1 MKRAIAD
8 LTNFSDDRLFKE
20 VAEGVAR
27 ITENATSLD
36 ESAARLH
43 QGADF
48 RASKIM
54 QGFAEEEAAKVLILI
69 DFIRCPAIP
78 ERRKQTLKHCY
89 GHVAKRIYATA
100 CTYPRIAT
108 FGELCNLVEQ
118 ESRPVYL
125 DGPNW
130 VDWIFPNSISWER
143 QQAMYVDYVRDMTED
158 SGEYWWTTPY
168 VPESGEVE
176 YETSECIKLSWALSK
191 VGASSPD
198 GLAEIANI
206 WREYEPEPETDRGDL
221 RSLVTYTLMQLAE
234 RGLGTDDEAISRFI
248 VTSWPFPLWSVTIKE
263 WRSKDDLAEL
273 RREREY
279 TIRWIEETEAK
290 REPPPAISRPKVE
303 TLANVY
309 ASWKHERDE
318 WVARTKGDGDNRLR
332 IHSSKEMKKWFEL
345 PSYARLKELF
355 RDLNDEERTALLALG
370 WFTRETVADW
380 PKIYETAKQRVS
392 TLGENYQIGLAHYW
406 LAGLERWEEEPRR
419 FRAGEMRRA

>member
-8 LTNFSDDRLFKE
+8 LTDFSDDRLFKE

-78 ERRKQTLKHCY
+78 ERRTHTLKHYY
-89 GHVAKRIYATA
+89 GHVAKRIYAIA

-108 FGELCNLVEQ
+108 FGELCNLVKQ

-125 DGPNW
+125 DGPKW

-143 QQAMYVDYVRDMTED
+143 QQALYVDYVRDITED
-158 SGEYWWTTPY
+158 SGECWWTTPY
-168 VPESGEVE
+168 VPESGELE
-176 YETSECIKLSWALSK
+176 YETSDCIKLSWALSK
-191 VGASSPD
+191 ADASSPD
-198 GLAEIANI
+198 GLAEIARI

-234 RGLGTDDEAISRFI
+234 RGLGTGDAAISRYI
-248 VTSWPFPLWSVTIKE
+248 VSSWPFPLWSVTIKE
-263 WRSKDDLAEL
+263 PRLNDDLAKL
-273 RREREY
+273 RREREH

-290 REPPPAISRPKVE
+290 REPPPAISRSKVE
-303 TLANVY
+303 KLAYVY
-309 ASWKHERDE
+309 ASWEHERNE
-318 WVARTKGDGDNRLR
+318 WVARTKVDGDNRLR
-332 IHSSKEMKKWFEL
+332 IHSSEEMDKWFEL
-345 PSYARLKELF
+345 PSYAQLEELY

-370 WFTRETVADW
+370 WFARETVADW

-419 FRAGEMRRA
+419 FRAGELRRA